1 MVTVGA
7 GWALAVDAVTWLL
20 AAVLLGFVRVPPR
33 PRRPADEAAPVTLAE
48 LREGWTFVRTTT
60 LLWVVLAFGALN
72 VIHAG
77 AWFTLGPARAHDTIG
92 AQGWGLVLSAEG
104 VGLLLMT
111 LILLR
116 VRLERP
122 LLLGTIGIALLGLP
136 IAALGARPD
145 LVLLVALALLAG
157 AGTEVFSLGWNL
169 AMQEHVPD
177 EMLSRVYSYDAL
189 GSFVAIPVG
198 QVAFGPL
205 AVAFGF
211 RDVLVVSGVGYVA
224 LCGLVLLSPAV
235 RGLRRADGGA
245 VTAAPTSAVSTTS

>member
-1 MVTVGA
+1 MRT
-7 GWALAVDAVTWLL
+7 TWLW
-20 AAVLLGFVRVPPR
+20 V
-33 PRRPADEAAPVTLAE
+33 
-48 LREGWTFVRTTT
+48 
-60 LLWVVLAFGALN
+60 VVLAFGALN

-77 AWFTLGPARAHDTIG
+77 AWFTLGPARADDTIG

-104 VGLLLMT
+104 VGLLLGM
-111 LILLR
+111 
-116 VRLERP
+116 
-122 LLLGTIGIALLGLP
+122 IGIAMLGLP

-245 VTAAPTSAVSTTS
+245 ITAATTPAVSTTS